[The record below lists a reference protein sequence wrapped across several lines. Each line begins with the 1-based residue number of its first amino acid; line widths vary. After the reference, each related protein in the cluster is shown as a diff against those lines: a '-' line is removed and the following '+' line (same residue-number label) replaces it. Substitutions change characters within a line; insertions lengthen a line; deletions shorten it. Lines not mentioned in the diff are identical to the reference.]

1 MASFSQNVGINTTNP
16 QQVLHL
22 GSQTGTVRVDGLN
35 STNNVYNGGGVDKTC
50 PLYVDSNGDLTLSV
64 APFQNSD
71 GSDAFTASTP
81 LIATSVV
88 IPVNGTGPNAPNN
101 GTRSVQILPYTIT
114 VARPSVLEIKYSIS
128 YEVLSATGVLLRS
141 ARARRIT
148 TYYTLDGD
156 INVGRRYG
164 QSSKCYFSNNTDVA
178 IITAAGNL
186 FNAST
191 TYINIPAG
199 TTTIRFFGE
208 VNCGDTNELTLVNFA
223 NGTDAVFM
231 RIY

>member
-141 ARARRIT
+141 ARARRI
-148 TYYTLDGD
+148 
-156 INVGRRYG
+156 RYG

-223 NGTDAVFM
+223 NGTDSVFM